1 MANITKLKRDE
12 MLAYIN
18 QLKQLHTDDESIKAL
33 NEIENHLTDKK
44 FGLVFEEHTEE
55 ADEKLKDYPHSINFS
70 SFILR
75 SSFKR
80 RVH

>member
-1 MANITKLKRDE
+1 MANITKLKRDQ

-44 FGLVFEEHTEE
+44 FGIVFEEHTEE
-55 ADEKLKDYPHSINFS
+55 ADEKLKG
-70 SFILR
+70 
-75 SSFKR
+75 
-80 RVH
+80 